1 MAFAL
6 AIASF
11 FKANVRIATGTGC
24 FICFLTMLALSFA
37 FIRCGCGCLAY
48 GVIRPCPHHSHVAA
62 AVWAWGEP
70 REQHSLS
77 NSATAAYFFASV
89 PFGML
94 GAYLGMRLS
103 LRISDTAIFF
113 FISIVAAIVGCVIA
127 IQSAYQD

>member
-37 FIRCGCGCLAY
+37 FIRCVCRCLACGMSRY
-48 GVIRPCPHHSHVAA
+48 CTHHSFAA
-62 AVWAWGEP
+62 GFVGTSEP